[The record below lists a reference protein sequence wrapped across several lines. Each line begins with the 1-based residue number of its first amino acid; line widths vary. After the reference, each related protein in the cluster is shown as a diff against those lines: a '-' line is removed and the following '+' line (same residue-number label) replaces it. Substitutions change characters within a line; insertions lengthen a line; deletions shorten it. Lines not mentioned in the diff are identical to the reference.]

1 MYYAAC
7 FGDSL
12 IQGFPFGA
20 KYSWT
25 AAAEAAGRLRLL
37 NYGLCG
43 DCCDDILQRL
53 QQTVLP
59 EYVRHI
65 VFLGGANDL
74 LQMRPQRF
82 ILEDM
87 DKTCRWCEE
96 RGYRLCIVL
105 PLISSEPELNVHL
118 TALRQAIQ
126 ERFAQKA
133 LLLDLQPALG
143 LTQKQ
148 RKQSYLD
155 GVHPTAA
162 AYKAMGMYAEP
173 LLEQWLREGQLC
185 EN

>member
-20 KYSWT
+20 RYSWT
-25 AAAEAAGRLRLL
+25 AAAEEAGRLRLL

-53 QQTVLP
+53 QNTVLP

-65 VFLGGANDL
+65 IFLGGANDL
-74 LQMRPQRF
+74 LQMRPQKF
-82 ILEDM
+82 ILADLE
-87 DKTCRWCEE
+87 KVYRWCEE
-96 RGYRLCIVL
+96 KGYRLCIVL
-105 PLISSEPELNVHL
+105 PLISSEPELNIHL
-118 TALRQAIQ
+118 EKLKSSIRDS
-126 ERFAQKA
+126 FAKRVF
-133 LLLDLQPALG
+133 LLDLQQPLG

-162 AYKAMGMYAEP
+162 AYRAMGLYAEP
-173 LLEQWLREGQLC
+173 LLEHWLRSETV
-185 EN
+185 